1 MKKFSDQLAELPNSD
16 HLQKIEL
23 YLPDGSLEGS
33 IENKPGSQGS
43 VRVYQYLAQQFGSI
57 NPQAAKK
64 GLEIYAEHTQDAEQN
79 PGKHPNIDRLFEIVS
94 CGISLQVKI
103 I

>member
-16 HLQKIEL
+16 HVQKIEL

-33 IENKPGSQGS
+33 IENKPGSQSS

>member
-16 HLQKIEL
+16 HVQKIEL

>member
-1 MKKFSDQLAELPNSD
+1 
-16 HLQKIEL
+16 
-23 YLPDGSLEGS
+23 LEGS

>member
-16 HLQKIEL
+16 HVQKIEL

-79 PGKHPNIDRLFEIVS
+79 PGKHPNIDRLFEIIS

>member
-16 HLQKIEL
+16 HVQKIEL

-94 CGISLQVKI
+94 CGTSLQVKI

>member
-1 MKKFSDQLAELPNSD
+1 MKKFSEQLAELPSSD
-16 HLQKIEL
+16 HVQKIEL

-43 VRVYQYLAQQFGSI
+43 VKVYQYLAQQFGSI

>member
-16 HLQKIEL
+16 HVQKIEL

-43 VRVYQYLAQQFGSI
+43 VKVYQYLAQQFGSI